1 VTSSAQGHNTTPSET
16 IGVLVVSD
24 DPRVGEEI
32 DYGAPSHVKTEIVA
46 DSRAAWSKLQ
56 QMTPAVVVV
65 DIQTGSAGGYGLARD
80 MRADRRFSDTPILML
95 LERDQ
100 DGWLAKQAGASLWR
114 TKPVEVSTLVGEL
127 LSLVRAGAADSGS

>member
-1 VTSSAQGHNTTPSET
+1 VTTSAQGHDTTPSEA
-16 IGVLVVSD
+16 IAVLVVSD

-32 DYGAPSHVKTEIVA
+32 DYGAPSHVKAEIVP
-46 DSRAAWSKLQ
+46 DSRAAWSRLQ
-56 QMTPAVVVV
+56 LMTPAVVVV

-127 LSLVRAGAADSGS
+127 LSLVRARAADTGS